1 MRVFFHKK
9 FDKAFKRLK
18 TAEQEKFLQRIE
30 LFRRDEFNPILS
42 NHPLKGK
49 YKGLRSINVTG
60 DLRAIY
66 RHERGNTV
74 FVLINIHSNLYG

>member
-66 RHERGNTV
+66 ESKGDLAI
-74 FVLINIHSNLYG
+74 FVMIDIHSNLYG